1 MANLIS
7 KKARDRREFLRQC
20 AAISLL
26 GSGAGAM
33 NGKLGL
39 IGSAMAASSDYA
51 ALDDYKALVC
61 VFLYGGSDS
70 FSMFVPTDEGAYA
83 NYKASRG
90 DSLAVPY
97 DAMLKGDTDTGI
109 GFNPLLGDLHG
120 LYNKTSADAGAKLA
134 VFSNVGNLISPLT
147 RSQFIAGNNSI
158 PNDLF
163 AHNHQ
168 QEQWLKGLSSSP
180 AAVVGTGWG
189 GRMADLL
196 QYANNDGGLPPSFSL
211 DGSNYWLPGR
221 NVQPIAVSPSY
232 GLTPLQ
238 YLDGV
243 AGSSNSRA
251 RGNTLDALLNL
262 SSDNPLKRQAASS
275 FAHAKSS
282 AASLKATLQ
291 SGGNFSTTY
300 DSGSKL
306 AQQLRMVA
314 RLIAGNQQLGL
325 RRQIF
330 FVGAGG
336 WDTHDNQT
344 PRMTALMSDLNR
356 SMIDFQNTLDE
367 INMTDSVTTFTAS
380 DFGRTLTING
390 DGSDHGWGGHYMVMG
405 GAVNEGRLLGQ
416 MPDLSVGSEDDT
428 GDKGRIIPKLS
439 INQYGALMARWMGV
453 TDSDL
458 NGIFPDLANFGN
470 SWDDGLNV
478 FS

>member
-7 KKARDRREFLRQC
+7 RKARQRREFLRQC

-33 NGKLGL
+33 NGKLNL

-51 ALDDYKALVC
+51 ALTDYKALVC

-70 FSMFVPTDEGAYA
+70 FSMFVPTDEDAYA
-83 NYKASRG
+83 QYAVSRG
-90 DSLAVPY
+90 SLAIPKDNLLTGSVN
-97 DAMLKGDTDTGI
+97 TGI
-109 GFNPLLGDLHG
+109 GFHPALPDMHG
-120 LYNKTSADAGAKLA
+120 LYDANRLA
-134 VFSNVGNLISPLT
+134 VFCNVGNLITPVN
-147 RSQFIAGNNSI
+147 RAQFLAGGSAI
-158 PNDLF
+158 PNNLF

-196 QYANNDGGLPPSFSL
+196 RHANNAGGLPPSFSL
-211 DGSNYWLPGR
+211 AGSNYWLPG
-221 NVQPIAVSPSY
+221 NQVQPLSLSASL
-232 GLTPLQ
+232 GLSPLQ

-243 AGSSNSRA
+243 AGSSISTA
-251 RGNTLDALLNL
+251 RGNTFDAML
-262 SSDNPLKRQAASS
+262 SLGTDHPLKQQASASL
-275 FAHAKSS
+275 ARAKSGS
-282 AASLKATLQ
+282 AELKATLQ
-291 SGGNFSTTY
+291 ANSNFATPY
-300 DSGSKL
+300 DASSKL
-306 AQQLRMVA
+306 AAQLRMVA
-314 RLIAGNQQLGL
+314 RLIAGNQQMGM

-344 PRMTALMSDLNR
+344 PRLNALLGDLNR
-356 SMIDFQNTLDE
+356 SLKGFQDTLGE
-367 INMTDSVTTFTAS
+367 INMGDSVTTFTAS
-380 DFGRTLTING
+380 DFGRTLTTNG

-405 GAVNEGRLLGQ
+405 GAVNGGRLMGQ
-416 MPDLSVGSEDDT
+416 LPSLAVGTDDDT

-458 NGIFPDLANFGN
+458 NSVFPDLSNFGN
-470 SWDDGLNV
+470 AWDAELDV

>member
-7 KKARDRREFLRQC
+7 RKARQRREFLRQC

-33 NGKLGL
+33 NGKLNL
-39 IGSAMAASSDYA
+39 IGSAMAASSDYK
-51 ALDDYKALVC
+51 ALNDYKALVC

-70 FSMFVPTDEGAYA
+70 FSMFVPTGDDAYA
-83 NYKASRG
+83 QYATSRG
-90 DSLAVPY
+90 SLAVPKES
-97 DAMLKGDTDTGI
+97 LLTGSVDTGI
-109 GFNPLLGDLHG
+109 GFHPLLTDMHE
-120 LYNKTSADAGAKLA
+120 LYDDDRLA
-134 VFSNVGNLISPLT
+134 VFSNVGNLITPIT
-147 RSQFIAGNNSI
+147 RTQFQSGSGAI

-196 QYANNDGGLPPSFSL
+196 RHANDAGGLPPSYSVA
-211 DGSNYWLPGR
+211 GSNYWLPGEQ
-221 NVQPIAVSPSY
+221 VQPLSLSPNG

-243 AGSSNSRA
+243 AGSSNSVA
-251 RGNTLDALLNL
+251 RGNSFDALLSL
-262 SSDNPLKRQAASS
+262 GSDHPLKQQAIASL
-275 FAHAKSS
+275 ARAKSGS
-282 AASLKATLQ
+282 ANLKASLQANSDFATPY
-291 SGGNFSTTY
+291 NV
-300 DSGSKL
+300 GSKL
-306 AQQLRMVA
+306 ATQLRMVA
-314 RLIAGNQQLGL
+314 RLIAGNQQMGM

-336 WDTHDNQT
+336 WDTHDSQT
-344 PRMTALMSDLNR
+344 PRLNALLSDLNQ
-356 SMIDFQNTLDE
+356 SLNDFQSTLGE
-367 INMTDSVTTFTAS
+367 MNMSNSVTTFTAS
-380 DFGRTLTING
+380 DFGRTLTTNG

-405 GAVNEGRLLGQ
+405 GAVNGGRLLGQ
-416 MPDLSVGSEDDT
+416 LPNLTVGDEDDT
-428 GDKGRIIPKLS
+428 GEKGRIIPALS

-458 NGIFPDLANFGN
+458 NSVFPDLSNFG
-470 SWDDGLNV
+470 STWDAGLDV